1 MYRRSRCLAN
11 YEIANRLL
19 DKTRKSNKDVQSAE
33 LAQQDACEQFE
44 NISKVAK
51 QELNDFKQ
59 RRVSA
64 FRKNL
69 IDLVE
74 LEIKHAKA
82 QVQLF
87 KNAITSLKED
97 MPEDL

>member
-1 MYRRSRCLAN
+1 LAN
-11 YEIANRLL
+11 YEHANRAL

-33 LAQQDACEQFE
+33 LAQQEACEKFE

-59 RRVSA
+59 RRVAA
-64 FRKNL
+64 FRKNFT
-69 IDLVE
+69 DLVE

-87 KNAITSLKED
+87 KNAIASLNEAS
-97 MPEDL
+97 PDL

>member
-1 MYRRSRCLAN
+1 MAN
-11 YEIANRLL
+11 YETANRTL
-19 DKTRKSNKDVQSAE
+19 DKARRANRDVQSAD
-33 LAQQDACEQFE
+33 LAQQEACEKFE

-51 QELNDFKQ
+51 QELIDFKV
-59 RRVSA
+59 RRVAA

-69 IDLVE
+69 IDIVE

-87 KNAITSLKED
+87 KNAISSLKED
-97 MPEDL
+97 IAEP